1 MLNTGKRHYIIRIY
15 ESIENNRNVRD
26 SKRPEQKGNKIKI
39 NSISQLLP
47 TIYQESQTHCRH
59 EIRFQDRGF
68 GRESRVPVGIC
79 GVIFTAFRVKS
90 KSLGS
95 PRRGMGSRRHLARRS
110 VGHLWHFI
118 KWRSW
123 PATERKKDRSGG
135 RGSGKSRRKRGTAQS
150 GFITRWAA
158 ESGTEL
164 GSSRAA
170 TCTSWTRG
178 ISLRPGAPWRPFN
191 IGRGRDAIH
200 APRDALQ
207 PLRLIRARARA
218 FRTKRQRKMR
228 SVDAPCS
235 LTSPATA
242 WEATILRDWSNS
254 SKASEL
260 TVAGCCT

>member
-1 MLNTGKRHYIIRIY
+1 
-15 ESIENNRNVRD
+15 
-26 SKRPEQKGNKIKI
+26 
-39 NSISQLLP
+39 
-47 TIYQESQTHCRH
+47 
-59 EIRFQDRGF
+59 
-68 GRESRVPVGIC
+68 
-79 GVIFTAFRVKS
+79 
-90 KSLGS
+90 
-95 PRRGMGSRRHLARRS
+95 MGSRRHL
-110 VGHLWHFI
+110 I

-207 PLRLIRARARA
+207 PLRLIRARVSYQAPTKNEIGRRA
-218 FRTKRQRKMR
+218 VFL
-228 SVDAPCS
+228 D
-235 LTSPATA
+235 LTSHRVRGDDTA
-242 WEATILRDWSNS
+242 RPVE
-254 SKASEL
+254 
-260 TVAGCCT
+260 

>member
-1 MLNTGKRHYIIRIY
+1 
-15 ESIENNRNVRD
+15 
-26 SKRPEQKGNKIKI
+26 
-39 NSISQLLP
+39 
-47 TIYQESQTHCRH
+47 
-59 EIRFQDRGF
+59 
-68 GRESRVPVGIC
+68 
-79 GVIFTAFRVKS
+79 
-90 KSLGS
+90 
-95 PRRGMGSRRHLARRS
+95 MGSRRHLARRS

-123 PATERKKDRSGG
+123 PAMERKKDRSGG
-135 RGSGKSRRKRGTAQS
+135 GGGSGKSRRKRGTAQS

-207 PLRLIRARARA
+207 PLRLIRARAHARFVPSA
-218 FRTKRQRKMR
+218 NEKWDR
-228 SVDAPCS
+228 STRHVPWPHQPPRERRRYCATGRIARRLPS
-235 LTSPATA
+235 LRWLTDVVRSGLLLRVLIYIVA
-242 WEATILRDWSNS
+242 WSRYSLRDRIIIWWF
-254 SKASEL
+254 K
-260 TVAGCCT
+260 VWC